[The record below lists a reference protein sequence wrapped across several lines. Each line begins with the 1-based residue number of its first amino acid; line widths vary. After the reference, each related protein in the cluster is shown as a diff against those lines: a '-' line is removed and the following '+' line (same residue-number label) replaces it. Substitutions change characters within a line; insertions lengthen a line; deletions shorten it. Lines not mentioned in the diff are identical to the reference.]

1 MSTRRCSARSTGEET
16 PDEVTSE
23 DDGPTLKMVVLRL
36 AAVETALE
44 QLSMGSSAL
53 AIAGAVAR
61 ASEQVALSAGKL
73 NAHVEISTTSAVKT
87 LQEKLQDTFTDVVT
101 SAVEMHAEK
110 LGERISE
117 QTDRKLDVAKETL
130 ASLTVLKGEVS
141 RLTSD
146 MVMEAP
152 VKSVADDLDDSRPHH
167 SIFRGL

>member
-1 MSTRRCSARSTGEET
+1 M
-16 PDEVTSE
+16 
-23 DDGPTLKMVVLRL
+23 K
-36 AAVETALE
+36 
-44 QLSMGSSAL
+44 
-53 AIAGAVAR
+53 GAVT
-61 ASEQVALSAGKL
+61 EHALL
-73 NAHVEISTTSAVKT
+73 
-87 LQEKLQDTFTDVVT
+87 
-101 SAVEMHAEK
+101 
-110 LGERISE
+110 LGDRLSE